1 MIDFI
6 KKYKLIFLLLILV
19 IILIV
24 VKITSKTN
32 TNSPNIENQI
42 TPTPTITATPT
53 FPLGQNQ
60 VFEEV
65 NPDYPLEK
73 ALPYKT
79 ENFIVEKYKSP
90 MILEVKLLSGDK
102 TKAETEIKTWIESIM
117 EEKNTHTLVWVN

>member
-6 KKYKLIFLLLILV
+6 KKYRLIIFLLILI
-19 IILIV
+19 IILII
-24 VKITSKTN
+24 VKTINKTN
-32 TNSPNIENQI
+32 TKTENNIII
-42 TPTPTITATPT
+42 TPTSTPIPTVTA

-79 ENFIVEKYKSP
+79 ETFIVEKYKSP
-90 MILEVKLLSGDK
+90 MILEVRLLSGDK
-102 TKAETEIKTWIESIM
+102 TKAETEIKAWIESIM
-117 EEKNTHTLVWVN
+117 EEKDTHTLIWIN